1 MTSRKKTHK
10 EENDS
15 LPENASP
22 VCYINASELRP
33 EYKKEEVYQI
43 TIIDEFEQEKTIS
56 YTPRSYRNLME
67 LVVNELW
74 EEWGD
79 CKGRAMCGTC
89 HVEVI
94 DGDIGEVDSFEQH
107 TLDGLSN
114 KTPRSRLACQMMVDR
129 SIHNMTF
136 KILRDSV

>member
-1 MTSRKKTHK
+1 MPSEKRTHK
-10 EENDS
+10 EKNDT

-22 VCYINASELRP
+22 VCYMHSSELRP
-33 EYKKEEVYQI
+33 KYTEKAYKI
-43 TIIDEFEQEKTIS
+43 TIIDEFEQEKTLS

-79 CKGRAMCGTC
+79 CRGRAMCGTC

-94 DGDIGEVDSFEQH
+94 DGEMGEVDSFEQH
-107 TLDGLSN
+107 TINGLPN
-114 KTPRSRLACQMMVDR
+114 KTPHSRLACQIMVDR
-129 SIHNMTF
+129 SIHQMTF
-136 KILRDSV
+136 KILKDD